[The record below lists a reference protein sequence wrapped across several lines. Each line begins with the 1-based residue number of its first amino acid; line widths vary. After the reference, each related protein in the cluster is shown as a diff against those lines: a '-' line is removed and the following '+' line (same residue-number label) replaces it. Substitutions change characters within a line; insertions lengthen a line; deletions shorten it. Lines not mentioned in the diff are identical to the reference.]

1 MIDVF
6 SAEFIMP
13 IRMSLQ
19 VALIASFFVLIIGVF
34 TAKIMSGRAFRGKVA
49 VETVIMLPIVLPPS
63 VVGFALL
70 IVFGRQSP
78 VGQAFEWMFNQPL
91 MFTWWAAV
99 AAAVVVAFP
108 LMYQSVKAGF
118 TSIDREVIAAA
129 RSDGAT
135 ERQIFIHVVL
145 PLSFKFIVSGWV
157 LSFARAL
164 GEFGATLMVAGSIP
178 GKTQTIATAIYVA
191 VETNNMLLAALWVG
205 ATVAVSFVLLL
216 LVYIYRGRDSIG
228 L

>member
-1 MIDVF
+1 MLDVL
-6 SAEFIMP
+6 SAEFIAP

-19 VALIASFFVLIIGVF
+19 VALVSSLVVLIIGMIA
-34 TAKIMSGRAFRGKVA
+34 AKMMSGRTFRGKVV

-70 IVFGRQSP
+70 IGLGRQSP
-78 VGQAFEWMFNQPL
+78 VGQAFEWLFKQPL
-91 MFTWWAAV
+91 VFSWWAAV

-118 TSIDREVIAAA
+118 TAIDREVIAAA
-129 RSDGAT
+129 RSDGAS
-135 ERQIFIHVVL
+135 ERHIFMYVVL
-145 PLSFKFIVSGWV
+145 PLSFRFIISGWV

-178 GKTQTIATAIYVA
+178 GKTQTVATAIYVA
-191 VETNNMLLAALWVG
+191 VETNHMLLATLWVG
-205 ATVAVSFVLLL
+205 ATVVISFLLL
-216 LVYIYRGRDSIG
+216 FFIRLIG
-228 L
+228 AGSLK